1 MKNRVMLFF
10 VGLCVIS
17 IISVAIVYAKSKSD
31 TLKIELV
38 MSEGETIKATTQM
51 GEITIV
57 AGKGLKRTYKWD
69 GCKRSI
75 TMWARKERWY
85 GSLGAY
91 YPAPSYLHWF
101 ACNGI
106 SRCVVDEG
114 IQHFNNEKALYKWIL
129 DIKWLEFVY
138 TSDGLLV
145 CWQKSPQREQLN
157 VEVWQLLVNDKK
169 PSKLKGANDSKIQR
183 IPK

>member
-57 AGKGLKRTYKWD
+57 AGKGLKRTY
-69 GCKRSI
+69 
-75 TMWARKERWY
+75 RWY

>member
-1 MKNRVMLFF
+1 VKHKIWFVITALFF
-10 VGLCVIS
+10 CVIFS
-17 IISVAIVYAKSKSD
+17 FVTTQAMSKVN
-31 TLKIELV
+31 TQNLELV

-57 AGKGLKRTYKWD
+57 AGKGLKRTYMWD
-69 GCKRSI
+69 GCKQSI

-114 IQHFNNEKALYKWIL
+114 IQHFNNEKALYKWIS
-129 DIKWLEFVY
+129 DIKWMELVY

-145 CWQKSPQREQLN
+145 CWQKSPQR
-157 VEVWQLLVNDKK
+157 
-169 PSKLKGANDSKIQR
+169 
-183 IPK
+183 